1 MKILKKPK
9 WALPVRAPVGLFV
22 SARIP
27 AAPNAFTKQKISGIS
42 NKKLN

>member
-1 MKILKKPK
+1 MKILKKPN

-27 AAPNAFTKQKISGIS
+27 AAPMLLQ
-42 NKKLN
+42 NKKYPGFQTKN